1 MPLNQAAHAMPY
13 QVWVEAQQPTAM
25 FYENFP
31 RAQAVIDCV
40 IGATT
45 LLTCAK
51 IGVYP
56 GDTLTKIS
64 VCSGATAGGTGTHNF
79 FAIYSDI
86 TVPALLAQTPDVP
99 IVTPA
104 ANTVIVGTFATPF
117 IVPAQTFSIWVG
129 FLFTGGT
136 VPTLIGRTANLN
148 ATGAA
153 ALNTAIGSTN
163 GISVTA
169 TGAAGATAPA
179 TMASLTQLAG
189 QPYFLIQ

>member
-1 MPLNQAAHAMPY
+1 MPLNQASHAMSA
-13 QVWVEAQQPTAM
+13 QVWAEAQQPTAM
-25 FYENFP
+25 FQENFP

-45 LLTCAK
+45 LLTCSKMA
-51 IGVYP
+51 VYP
-56 GDTLTKIS
+56 GDTITKIS

-79 FAIYSDI
+79 FALYSDI
-86 TVPALLAQTPDVP
+86 AVPALLVQSVDTP

-104 ANTVIVGTFATPF
+104 ANTVITNTLATPF
-117 IVPAQTFSIWVG
+117 IVPAQTFSLWVC

-153 ALNTAIGSTN
+153 ALNTLIGSTN

-189 QPYFLIQ
+189 QPYFLLQ